1 MANLDLSKYGITG
14 VTEIVHNPSYDV
26 LFAEETKPGLEG
38 FEKGQVTNMG
48 AVNVMTGVYTGRSPK
63 DKFFVKDETSENT
76 VWCTSEEYKND
87 NKPVDAKCWAAV
99 KDLATKELSNKRL
112 FVVDAFCGANENSRL
127 KLRFIMEV
135 AWQAHFVTNMFIRPT
150 AEELANFGEP
160 DFVIMNASKAKVEN
174 YKELGLNSE
183 TAVVFNLTEKIQV
196 ILNTWYG
203 GEMKKGMFSYMN
215 YLLPLNGMA
224 SMHCS
229 ANTDK
234 EGKSSAI
241 FFGLSGTGKTTLS
254 TDPKRL
260 LIGDDEHGWDDEGV
274 FNFEGGCYAKVIN
287 LDKESEPDIWNA
299 IKRDALLEN
308 CTVNAEGE
316 INFADKSVTE
326 NTRVSYPIYHIENIV
341 KPVSKGPH
349 AKQVIFLSADAF
361 GVLPPVSILNA
372 EQTKYYFLSGFTAKL
387 AGTERGITEPTPTFS
402 ACFGA
407 AFLSLH
413 PTKYGEELVKK
424 MEKTGAKAYLVN
436 TGWNGTGKRISIK
449 DTRGIIDAI
458 LDGSIDKAP
467 TKVMPYFDFVVPTE
481 LPGVDPKIL
490 DPRDTYECAC
500 QWEEK
505 AKDLAGRFIKNFAK
519 FTGNEAGKALV
530 AAGPKL

>member
-14 VTEIVHNPSYDV
+14 VTEILHNPSYDV
-26 LFAEETKPGLEG
+26 LFAEETKPSLEG
-38 FEKGQVTNMG
+38 FEKGQVTELG

-63 DKFFVKDETSENT
+63 DKFFVKNEASEDS
-76 VWCTSEEYKND
+76 VWWTSEEYKND
-87 NKPVDAKCWAAV
+87 NKPCTEEAWADLKAKAV
-99 KDLATKELSNKRL
+99 KELSNKRL
-112 FVVDAFCGANENSRL
+112 FVVDTFCGANEATRM
-127 KLRFIMEV
+127 KVRFIMEV

-150 AEELANFGEP
+150 AEELANYGEP
-160 DFVIMNASKAKVEN
+160 DFVCFNASKAKVDN
-174 YKELGLNSE
+174 FKELGLNSE
-183 TAVVFNLTEKIQV
+183 TATVFNLKTKEQV

-203 GEMKKGMFSYMN
+203 GEMKKGMFSMMN
-215 YLLPLNGMA
+215 YFNPLRGIA

-229 ANTDK
+229 ANTNM
-234 EGKSSAI
+234 EETESAI

-254 TDPKRL
+254 TDPKRK
-260 LIGDDEHGWDDEGV
+260 LIGDDEHGWDNEGV
-274 FNFEGGCYAKVIN
+274 FNYEGGCYAKVIN
-287 LDKESEPDIWNA
+287 LDKESEPDIYNA

-308 CTVNAEGE
+308 VTVAADGT
-316 INFADKSVTE
+316 IDFADKSVTE

-361 GVLPPVSILNA
+361 GVLPPVSILNP
-372 EQTKYYFLSGFTAKL
+372 EQTQYYFLSGFTAKL

-424 MEKTGAKAYLVN
+424 MEMTGAKAYLVN
-436 TGWNGTGKRISIK
+436 TGWNGSGKRISIK

-467 TKVMPYFDFVVPTE
+467 TKVIPYFDFVVPTE
-481 LPGVDPKIL
+481 LPNVDPKIL
-490 DPRDTYECAC
+490 DPRDTYADAA
-500 QWEEK
+500 QWDEK